1 MRTDDGLEVTAL
13 YYCGP
18 LTGCPP
24 GIVIAADRPA
34 VAVEHVRDD
43 LPEPPLQLCAPMS
56 TNADQDNYDEAEITE
71 QDKSA
76 SVAFWERYGMP

>member
-1 MRTDDGLEVTAL
+1 
-13 YYCGP
+13 
-18 LTGCPP
+18 
-24 GIVIAADRPA
+24 
-34 VAVEHVRDD
+34 VEHVRDD

>member
-1 MRTDDGLEVTAL
+1 
-13 YYCGP
+13 
-18 LTGCPP
+18 
-24 GIVIAADRPA
+24 
-34 VAVEHVRDD
+34 
-43 LPEPPLQLCAPMS
+43 MS